1 MPFRHPAR
9 RARRRGRFPLVTI
22 LVVIAVPIA
31 VLNWLWPKVASAA
44 TAFTVAGRLQSE
56 RAHSGV
62 GAADGWLPD
71 GVTVFDA
78 DYPGVSQVDPGLLA
92 ALRRAAQEADG
103 SSVTFY
109 VTTGWRSAAYQ
120 EQLLDQAVST
130 YGSRAEAA
138 RWVATPTTSAHVKG
152 QAVDIGRW
160 DSMTWLSQH
169 GAAYGLCQIY
179 SNEPWHY
186 ELRPKAVVKGCPTM
200 YADPTHD
207 PRMSQ

>member
-92 ALRRAAQEADG
+92 ALRRAAQEAG
-103 SSVTFY
+103 ISSVTFY
-109 VTTGWRSAAYQ
+109 VTTGWRSAAPKA
-120 EQLLDQAVST
+120 EKSCRPMKTCPARAIAAISS
-130 YGSRAEAA
+130 GSR
-138 RWVATPTTSAHVKG
+138 TPSAY
-152 QAVDIGRW
+152 R
-160 DSMTWLSQH
+160 SRS
-169 GAAYGLCQIY
+169 GLRGPFQT
-179 SNEPWHY
+179 
-186 ELRPKAVVKGCPTM
+186 V
-200 YADPTHD
+200 
-207 PRMSQ
+207 